1 MMSARAAPA
10 DRQPSNVAAAKTG
23 MRDLTAYLNMR
34 APFGWSQAELTKKDR
49 FHRLPL
55 FIDGYPALGLP
66 ANLGKYLD
74 ALRYSSA
81 RPLAKFTAGGT
92 SPAFLPFPPE
102 PATVAVTDAPSRRVG
117 PLLRTRN
124 YLPKLK
130 IAGLPWQQHRRGG
143 QGRSTRPTRSSSNS
157 TIWKMPNYRLKCWRA
172 FRVTLLLVRAA

>member
-1 MMSARAAPA
+1 
-10 DRQPSNVAAAKTG
+10 

-55 FIDGYPALGLP
+55 FVHPCATLGLP
-66 ANLGKYLD
+66 VSLGKYLD

-81 RPLAKFTAGGT
+81 RPTARFTAGGS

-102 PATVAVTDAPSRRVG
+102 PATVAAADEPSRRVG
-117 PLLRTRN
+117 PLLRTRK
-124 YLPKLK
+124 YRPKLK

-172 FRVTLLLVRAA
+172 FRVALLSVRAA